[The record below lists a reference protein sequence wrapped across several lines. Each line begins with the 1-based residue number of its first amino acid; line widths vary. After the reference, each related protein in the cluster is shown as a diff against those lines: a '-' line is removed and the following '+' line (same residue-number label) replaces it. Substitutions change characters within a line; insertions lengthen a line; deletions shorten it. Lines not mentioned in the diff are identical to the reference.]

1 MISAG
6 RFRTDGHAVT
16 ESLSRQ
22 RASLAPLMLGLLVC
36 LALIALTS
44 LLFGAGD
51 VGPVDA
57 LAVLA
62 GGGSDNA
69 RFVVESLRL
78 PRTLIGL
85 AVGMA
90 LGVAGSLIQ
99 AVARNPLAEPGLLG
113 VSAGSAL
120 AVAIALVLGAS
131 AATLRVSVAQLGA
144 LCGCLFVLAMS
155 RVNGVGSDPVR
166 LVLAGAILSGLL
178 GALTSLILLIDQR
191 SADEIRF
198 WVIGSLAGRRLSDLQ
213 AIVPSL
219 LVAAALVAT
228 IARPL
233 AALALGER
241 VAVGLGHRPRWVR
254 LLCVVAV
261 AILVGAATA
270 VAGPIA
276 FVGLVVPYAARAL
289 AGPDIRR
296 TLWLA
301 LPLGP
306 IMIVAADILSRVVAA
321 PSEMPLGV
329 ITALVGAP
337 VLIAVVRAHRL
348 PAL

>member
-1 MISAG
+1 MLILLTG
-6 RFRTDGHAVT
+6 
-16 ESLSRQ
+16 
-22 RASLAPLMLGLLVC
+22 LGLVSLM
-36 LALIALTS
+36 S
-44 LLFGAGD
+44 LLLGAGE

-57 LAVLA
+57 WSVLA
-62 GGGSDNA
+62 GGGSDEA

-78 PRTLIGL
+78 PRTLIGV

-131 AATLRVSVAQLGA
+131 AATLRVSVAQFGA
-144 LCGCLFVLAMS
+144 LCGCLFVLMAA
-155 RVNGVGSDPVR
+155 RVNGVGNDPVR
-166 LVLAGAILSGLL
+166 LVLAGAVLSGLL
-178 GALTSLILLIDQR
+178 GALTSVILLVDQR

-198 WVIGSLAGRRLSDLQ
+198 WVIGSLAGRRLEDLR
-213 AIVPSL
+213 AILPSL
-219 LVAAALVAT
+219 LFAGVLVVS

-241 VAVGLGHRPRWVR
+241 VAVGLGHHPRWIR

-276 FVGLVVPYAARAL
+276 FVGLVVPFVARAL

-306 IMIVAADILSRVVAA
+306 IMILCADILARLLVV

>member
-1 MISAG
+1 
-6 RFRTDGHAVT
+6 
-16 ESLSRQ
+16 
-22 RASLAPLMLGLLVC
+22 
-36 LALIALTS
+36 
-44 LLFGAGD
+44 
-51 VGPVDA
+51 
-57 LAVLA
+57 
-62 GGGSDNA
+62 
-69 RFVVESLRL
+69 
-78 PRTLIGL
+78 
-85 AVGMA
+85 
-90 LGVAGSLIQ
+90 AGSLIQ

-131 AATLRVSVAQLGA
+131 AATLRISVAQLGA
-144 LCGCLFVLAMS
+144 LAGCLFVLAMA
-155 RVNGVGSDPVR
+155 RVNGVGNDPVR

-178 GALTSLILLIDQR
+178 GALTSLLLLVDQR

-198 WVIGSLAGRRLSDLQ
+198 WVIGSLAGRRLEDLR
-213 AIVPSL
+213 AILPSL
-219 LVAAALVAT
+219 LFAGVLIVA

-241 VAVGLGHRPRWVR
+241 VAVGLGHHPRWIR
-254 LLCVVAV
+254 LLCVIAVAV
-261 AILVGAATA
+261 LVGAATA

-276 FVGLVVPYAARAL
+276 FVGLVVPFVARAL

-306 IMIVAADILSRVVAA
+306 ILILCADILARLLVA